1 MTVRRV
7 FVIWTDPLFH
17 ESVRLLLKHPNII
30 WVGAAANLETARE
43 EIMRLHP
50 NTILFEKTRDGFPAD
65 LMGILE
71 TETWD
76 LRIIELSLDTN
87 EMILYHREHQTV
99 VEAGDLLKF
108 VLS

>member
-1 MTVRRV
+1 MTVRRL

-17 ESVRLLLKHPNII
+17 ESVRLLLKHPDII
-30 WVGAAANLETARE
+30 WLGAAADFTTAHE

-50 NTILFEKTRDGFPAD
+50 NTILFEKTRTGLPAD
-65 LMGILE
+65 VMGMLE
-71 TETWD
+71 SEIGD
-76 LRIIELSLDTN
+76 MRIIELSLDTN
-87 EMILYHREHQTV
+87 EMILYHRQHQTV